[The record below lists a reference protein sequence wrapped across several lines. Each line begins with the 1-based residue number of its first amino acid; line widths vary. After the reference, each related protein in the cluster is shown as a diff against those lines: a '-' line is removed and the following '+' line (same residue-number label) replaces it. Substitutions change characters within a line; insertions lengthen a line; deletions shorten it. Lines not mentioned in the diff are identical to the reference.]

1 MAGGMEAED
10 YLGAW
15 GSLDAQALGADR
27 HTAVGADLECRAETP
42 NIRPPRAARGGAQDG
57 ALFLFGEFPGL
68 FRGHA
73 QFAMGF
79 VGVAMESQSVDVR
92 VGGFDLGNVF
102 AGEIGREPPL
112 PELVFALDFALGLR
126 GWGIKEAD
134 VVEPEGPAEL
144 GQRVGIL
151 REEHGVIIDVDL
163 QRSAVD
169 EESGGEEIEIGE
181 EEFSAIEF
189 GGDKHAAT
197 IIEHV
202 EHGKVQQ
209 AGREPAMGRS
219 VQLPEFAD
227 LGALPAADWGVG
239 AFGRSGRRITL
250 FNRPAADLGAVQLE
264 GEQSPDFRGGEAVRA
279 RRGASQA
286 LFEEVGDR
294 LGPSGG
300 VVTARGSRDPEPL
313 CLARA
318 GAEVIGKE
326 GIEATGG
333 EAELLGGF
341 GGLQGVLPE
350 GSQYMADEGGC
361 MAIG

>member
-1 MAGGMEAED
+1 MAGGMEAEN
-10 YLGAW
+10 YLGAR
-15 GSLDAQALGADR
+15 GSFDAQALGADR
-27 HTAVGADLECRAETP
+27 HAAVGADLECRADTP

-57 ALFLFGEFPGL
+57 ALFLLGEFPGS

-79 VGVAMESQSVDVR
+79 VGVAMESQSVDVM
-92 VGGFDLGNVF
+92 VGGFDLGNLF
-102 AGEIGREPPL
+102 AGEIGREPAL

-134 VVEPEGPAEL
+134 VVELERPAEL

-151 REEHGVIIDVDL
+151 GEEDGVIIDVDL
-163 QRSAVD
+163 ERSAVD
-169 EESGGEEIEIGE
+169 QESGGEEIEIGE

-189 GGDKHAAT
+189 GADEHAAT
-197 IIEHV
+197 IVEHV
-202 EHGKVQQ
+202 EHRKVQR

-227 LGALPAADWGVG
+227 LGALPAADWGVR
-239 AFGRSGRRITL
+239 AFGGSRMRITI
-250 FNRPAADLGAVQLE
+250 FNGPAADLGAVQPE
-264 GEQSPDFRGGEAVRA
+264 GVQSEGFGGGEAVRA
-279 RRGASQA
+279 RRGASQT

-300 VVTARGSRDPEPL
+300 VVTARGSRNPEPL
-313 CLARA
+313 CLSRA

-326 GIEATGG
+326 RIEATGG

-341 GGLQGVLPE
+341 GGPQ
-350 GSQYMADEGGC
+350 
-361 MAIG
+361 